1 LSNSL
6 SEVDLK
12 FNFKLQKHIFMSW
25 ITKLFPFLLWIK
37 DLSNPRTIK
46 ADFLAGLT
54 VGFVIVPQSM
64 AYAQLAGLGP
74 QYGLYAAFLPVL
86 VGAVMGSSR
95 QLSTG
100 PVAVVSLL
108 TAAALGE
115 IVTDPSSYAVYAAL
129 LALIVGL
136 FQFSLGILRLGFVI
150 NFLSHPVVTGF
161 TSAAAIII
169 GASQLPKVFGIRVIS
184 SNDTDWESACQ
195 PLSLADRVANS
206 EVGGLHTI
214 CNADQSYETIARL
227 FEAALFYTHLPTL
240 AMALM
245 GLIGIVI
252 LQRYFPKLPAIL
264 TVAVLSTAT
273 SFLIDYQGMGGAIVN
288 SINID
293 GLFSFKIPRFDFN
306 AMGTLFVYAIT
317 ISLIGFMEAISV
329 AKSMAAS
336 TKQRLDINQELI
348 GQGLSN
354 VTSSFFQG
362 YPVSGSFSRSAVN
375 LTAGAVTGFS
385 SVVTAVIVGVT
396 ILWLTPLLYHLPLAT
411 LAAIILMS
419 VASLI
424 HFAPLKHAWK
434 VEKHDGLVGLLTFV
448 MTLVFAPHLE
458 NGIAFG
464 VIMSLGLF
472 LYRTMEPKF
481 TELSV
486 QHGSIIASSFISD
499 SDEVSQSVK
508 LAQWSGSLYFANA
521 AYFETK
527 LLELIAKNNENLRY
541 IIVDVAAIVQIDAS
555 GEQVLSSLVETCSN
569 SGVEILFARTER
581 LEAELFRSGFKKR
594 FGNNRFFDLRADAL
608 KHVWQE
614 LEDSKKE
621 EEQTQAEGLNNAIAS
636 N

>member
-1 LSNSL
+1 
-6 SEVDLK
+6 
-12 FNFKLQKHIFMSW
+12 MSW

-37 DLSNPRTIK
+37 DLSNPKTLK
-46 ADFLAGLT
+46 ADILAGLT

-64 AYAQLAGLGP
+64 AYAQLAGLSP

-86 VGAVMGSSR
+86 VAAVMGSSR

-129 LALIVGL
+129 LALIVGI
-136 FQFSLGILRLGFVI
+136 FQFLLGVLRLGFVV

-184 SNDTDWESACQ
+184 SNDSDWVSACQ
-195 PLSLADRVANS
+195 ALSIPERVES
-206 EVGGLHTI
+206 VDVGGLHTI

-227 FEAALFYTHLPTL
+227 LEAALYFTHLPTL
-240 AMALM
+240 GMALM
-245 GLIGIVI
+245 GVVGILI
-252 LQRYFPKLPAIL
+252 LQRFFPRLPAIL
-264 TVAVLSTAT
+264 TVAVLSTAA
-273 SFLIDYQGMGGAIVN
+273 SFLIDYQGMGGTIVN
-288 SINID
+288 SININ

-306 AMGTLFVYAIT
+306 VMGTLFVYAIT

-336 TKQRLDINQELI
+336 TKQRLDVNQELI

-354 VTSSFFQG
+354 VTASFFQG

-385 SVVTAVIVGVT
+385 SVVTAAIVGIT
-396 ILWLTPLLYHLPLAT
+396 ILYLTPLLYHLPLAT

-448 MTLVFAPHLE
+448 MTLVFAPNLE

-472 LYRTMEPKF
+472 LYRTMEPNF
-481 TELSV
+481 SELSV
-486 QHGSIIASSFISD
+486 EHGSIIASRFADD
-499 SDEVSQSVK
+499 SNEASNVVK
-508 LAQWSGSLYFANA
+508 VAKWSGSLYFANA

-527 LLELIAKNNENLRY
+527 LLELIAKNNEELKY
-541 IIVDVAAIVQIDAS
+541 IIVDVASIVQVDAS
-555 GEQVLSSLVETCSN
+555 GEQVLSGLIETCSN

-594 FGNNRFFDLRADAL
+594 FGDNRFFDLRADAL
-608 KHVWQE
+608 KYVWQE
-614 LEDSKKE
+614 LEDSNNE
-621 EEQTQAEGLNNAIAS
+621 VEQQ
-636 N
+636 

>member
-1 LSNSL
+1 MN
-6 SEVDLK
+6 
-12 FNFKLQKHIFMSW
+12 W
-25 ITKLFPFLLWIK
+25 ITRLFPFLLWIK
-37 DLSNPRTIK
+37 DLSNPKNLK
-46 ADFLAGLT
+46 ADILAGTT
-54 VGFVIVPQSM
+54 VAFVIIPQSM

-74 QYGLYAAFLPVL
+74 QYGLYASFLPVL
-86 VGAVMGSSR
+86 IGALMGSSR

-129 LALIVGL
+129 LALIVGV

-161 TSAAAIII
+161 TNAAAIII

-195 PLSLADRVANS
+195 PLTIIERIESIDVN
-206 EVGGLHTI
+206 GLHAI
-214 CNADQSYETIARL
+214 CNADQSYQTIARL
-227 FEAALFYTHLPTL
+227 LEAAVFHTHLPTL
-240 AMALM
+240 AMAISGVL
-245 GLIGIVI
+245 GII
-252 LQRYFPKLPAIL
+252 LFQRFFPRLPAIL
-264 TVAVLSTAT
+264 SVAVLSTVA
-273 SFLIDYQGMGGAIVN
+273 SFLMDFQAMGGAIVS

-293 GLFSFKIPRFDFN
+293 GLFSFKVPRFDFN
-306 AMGTLFVYAIT
+306 AVGTLFIYAIT

-329 AKSMAAS
+329 AKSMAAT
-336 TKQRLDINQELI
+336 TKQRLDVNQELI

-362 YPVSGSFSRSAVN
+362 YSVSGSFSRSAVN

-385 SVVTAVIVGVT
+385 SVVTAIIVGLT
-396 ILWLTPLLYHLPLAT
+396 IVWLTPLLYHLPQAT
-411 LAAIILMS
+411 LAAIILMA
-419 VASLI
+419 VVNLV
-424 HFAPLKHAWK
+424 HFSPLRHAWK

-448 MTLVFAPHLE
+448 MTLTFAPHLE

-464 VIMSLGLF
+464 VILSLGLF
-472 LYRTMEPKF
+472 LYRTMEPNF

-486 QHGSIIASSFISD
+486 EHGSIIASRFA
-499 SDEVSQSVK
+499 DESVEASQSVK
-508 LAQWSGSLYFANA
+508 VAKWSGSLYFANA

-527 LLELIAKNNENLRY
+527 LLELIAKNNDELQY
-541 IIVDVAAIVQIDAS
+541 VIVDVASIVQVDAS
-555 GEQVLSSLVETCSN
+555 GEQVLSNLVESCSS

-594 FGNNRFFDLRADAL
+594 YGENRFFDLRADAL
-608 KHVWQE
+608 KYVWQE
-614 LEDSKKE
+614 LENIEKE
-621 EEQTQAEGLNNAIAS
+621 KDEAQVEDIDDTSES
-636 N
+636 D

>member
-1 LSNSL
+1 
-6 SEVDLK
+6 
-12 FNFKLQKHIFMSW
+12 MSW

-37 DLSNPRTIK
+37 DLSKPKTIK
-46 ADFLAGLT
+46 ADIIAGVT

-74 QYGLYAAFLPVL
+74 QYGLYASFLPVL
-86 VGAVMGSSR
+86 IGAIMGSSR

-161 TSAAAIII
+161 TNAAAIII
-169 GASQLPKVFGIRVIS
+169 GASQLPKVFGIRVIN
-184 SNDTDWESACQ
+184 SNDTEWVSWCQ
-195 PLSLADRVANS
+195 PLSFIERMENVDSN
-206 EVGGLHTI
+206 GLHTI

-227 FEAALFYTHLPTL
+227 LEAALFYTHLPTL

-245 GLIGIVI
+245 GVLGIVV
-252 LQRYFPKLPAIL
+252 LQRFFPRMPAIL
-264 TVAVLSTAT
+264 TVAVISTAA
-273 SFLIDYQGMGGAIVN
+273 SFLIDYEAMGGAIVN
-288 SINID
+288 SIDID
-293 GLFSFKIPRFDFN
+293 GLFSFKIPSFDFN
-306 AMGTLFVYAIT
+306 AMGTLFIYAIT

-329 AKSMAAS
+329 AKSMAAT
-336 TKQRLDINQELI
+336 TKQRLDVNQELI

-354 VTSSFFQG
+354 IASSFFQG
-362 YPVSGSFSRSAVN
+362 YAVSGSFSRSAVN

-385 SVVTAVIVGVT
+385 SVVTAIIVGLT
-396 ILWLTPLLYHLPLAT
+396 ILWLTPLLYHLPQAT

-419 VASLI
+419 VVNLV
-424 HFAPLKHAWK
+424 HFSPLRHAWK
-434 VEKHDGLVGLLTFV
+434 VEKHDGWVGLLTFI

-464 VIMSLGLF
+464 IIMSLGLF
-472 LYRTMEPKF
+472 LYRTMEPNF

-486 QHGSIIASSFISD
+486 QKGSIIASRFID
-499 SDEVSQSVK
+499 DTTEVSNAVK
-508 LAQWSGSLYFANA
+508 IAKWSGSLYFANA

-527 LLELIAKNNENLRY
+527 LLELISKNEELKY
-541 IIVDVAAIVQIDAS
+541 IIVDVASIVQVDAS
-555 GEQVLSSLVETCSN
+555 GEQVLRNLVESCSD
-569 SGVEILFARTER
+569 SGVEILFARTDR
-581 LEAELFRSGFKKR
+581 LEAELYRSGFKKR
-594 FGNNRFFDLRADAL
+594 FGENRFFDLRADAL

-614 LEDSKKE
+614 LEANEQEQELD
-621 EEQTQAEGLNNAIAS
+621 EEQDHILDIDDGLNTA
-636 N
+636 

>member
-1 LSNSL
+1 
-6 SEVDLK
+6 
-12 FNFKLQKHIFMSW
+12 MSW

-37 DLSNPRTIK
+37 DLSNPKTLK
-46 ADFLAGLT
+46 ADILAGLT

-86 VGAVMGSSR
+86 VAAVMGSSR

-136 FQFSLGILRLGFVI
+136 FQFLLGVLRLGFVV

-184 SNDTDWESACQ
+184 SNDSDWVSACQ
-195 PLSLADRVANS
+195 TLSIPERIESGD
-206 EVGGLHTI
+206 VGGLHTI

-227 FEAALFYTHLPTL
+227 LEAAFYFTHLPTL

-245 GLIGIVI
+245 GMVGILI
-252 LQRYFPKLPAIL
+252 LQRFFPRMPAIL
-264 TVAVLSTAT
+264 TVAVLSTAA
-273 SFLIDYQGMGGAIVN
+273 SFLIDYQGMGGTIVN
-288 SINID
+288 SININ

-306 AMGTLFVYAIT
+306 VMGTLFVYAIT

-336 TKQRLDINQELI
+336 TKQRLDVNQELI

-385 SVVTAVIVGVT
+385 SVVTAAIVGIT

-448 MTLVFAPHLE
+448 MTLVFAPNLE

-472 LYRTMEPKF
+472 LYRTMEPNF
-481 TELSV
+481 SELSV
-486 QHGSIIASSFISD
+486 EHGSIIASRFADD
-499 SDEVSQSVK
+499 SNEASNVVK
-508 LAQWSGSLYFANA
+508 VAKWSGSLYFANA

-527 LLELIAKNNENLRY
+527 LLELIAKNNEKLKY
-541 IIVDVAAIVQIDAS
+541 IIVDVASIVQVDAS
-555 GEQVLSSLVETCSN
+555 GEQVLSGLIETCSN

-594 FGNNRFFDLRADAL
+594 FGDNRFFDLRADAL
-608 KHVWQE
+608 KYVWQE
-614 LEDSKKE
+614 LENSKNE
-621 EEQTQAEGLNNAIAS
+621 DNQPQVEGLNDAVVS
-636 N
+636 S

>member
-1 LSNSL
+1 
-6 SEVDLK
+6 
-12 FNFKLQKHIFMSW
+12 MSW

-37 DLSNPRTIK
+37 DLSKPKTIK
-46 ADFLAGLT
+46 ADIIAGVT

-74 QYGLYAAFLPVL
+74 QYGLYASFLPVL
-86 VGAVMGSSR
+86 IGAIMGSSR

-161 TSAAAIII
+161 TNAAAIII
-169 GASQLPKVFGIRVIS
+169 GASQLPKVFGIRVIN
-184 SNDTDWESACQ
+184 SNDTEWVSWCQ
-195 PLSLADRVANS
+195 PLSFIERMENVDSN
-206 EVGGLHTI
+206 GLHTI

-227 FEAALFYTHLPTL
+227 LEAALFYTHLPTL

-245 GLIGIVI
+245 GVLGIVV
-252 LQRYFPKLPAIL
+252 LQRFFPRMPAIL
-264 TVAVLSTAT
+264 TVAVVSTAA
-273 SFLIDYQGMGGAIVN
+273 SFLIDYEAMGGAIVN
-288 SINID
+288 SIDID
-293 GLFSFKIPRFDFN
+293 GLFSFKIPSFDFN
-306 AMGTLFVYAIT
+306 AMGTLFIYAIT

-329 AKSMAAS
+329 AKSMAAT
-336 TKQRLDINQELI
+336 TKQRLDVNQELI

-354 VTSSFFQG
+354 IASSFFQG
-362 YPVSGSFSRSAVN
+362 YAVSGSFSRSAVN

-385 SVVTAVIVGVT
+385 SVVTAIIVGLT
-396 ILWLTPLLYHLPLAT
+396 ILWLTPLLYHLPQAT

-419 VASLI
+419 VVNLV
-424 HFAPLKHAWK
+424 HFSPLRHAWK
-434 VEKHDGLVGLLTFV
+434 VEKHDGWVGLLTFI
-448 MTLVFAPHLE
+448 MTLIFAPHLE

-464 VIMSLGLF
+464 IIMSLGLF
-472 LYRTMEPKF
+472 LYRTMEPNF

-486 QHGSIIASSFISD
+486 QKGSIIASRFID
-499 SDEVSQSVK
+499 DTAEVSNAVK
-508 LAQWSGSLYFANA
+508 IAKWSGSLYFANA

-527 LLELIAKNNENLRY
+527 LLELISKNEEMKY
-541 IIVDVAAIVQIDAS
+541 IIVDVASIVQVDAS
-555 GEQVLSSLVETCSN
+555 GEQVLRNLVESCSD
-569 SGVEILFARTER
+569 SGVEILFARTDR
-581 LEAELFRSGFKKR
+581 LEAELYRSGFKKR
-594 FGNNRFFDLRADAL
+594 FGENRFFDLRADAL

-614 LEDSKKE
+614 LEANEQEQELD
-621 EEQTQAEGLNNAIAS
+621 EEQDHILDIDDGLNTA
-636 N
+636 

>member
-1 LSNSL
+1 
-6 SEVDLK
+6 
-12 FNFKLQKHIFMSW
+12 MSW

-37 DLSNPRTIK
+37 DLSKPKTIK
-46 ADFLAGLT
+46 ADIIAGVT

-74 QYGLYAAFLPVL
+74 QYGLYASFLPVL
-86 VGAVMGSSR
+86 IGAIMGSSR

-161 TSAAAIII
+161 TNAAAIII
-169 GASQLPKVFGIRVIS
+169 GASQLPKVFGIRVIN
-184 SNDTDWESACQ
+184 SNDTEWVSWCQ
-195 PLSLADRVANS
+195 PLSFIERMENVDS
-206 EVGGLHTI
+206 SGLHTI

-227 FEAALFYTHLPTL
+227 LEAALFYTHLPTL

-245 GLIGIVI
+245 GVLGIVV
-252 LQRYFPKLPAIL
+252 LQRFFPRMPAIL
-264 TVAVLSTAT
+264 TVAVVSTAA
-273 SFLIDYQGMGGAIVN
+273 SFLIDYEAMGGAIVN
-288 SINID
+288 SIDID
-293 GLFSFKIPRFDFN
+293 GLFSFKIPSFDFN
-306 AMGTLFVYAIT
+306 AMGTLFIYAIT

-329 AKSMAAS
+329 AKSMAAT
-336 TKQRLDINQELI
+336 TKQRLDVNQELI

-354 VTSSFFQG
+354 IASSFFQG
-362 YPVSGSFSRSAVN
+362 YAVSGSFSRSAVN

-385 SVVTAVIVGVT
+385 SVVTAIIVGLT
-396 ILWLTPLLYHLPLAT
+396 ILWLTPLLYHLPQAT

-419 VASLI
+419 VVNLV
-424 HFAPLKHAWK
+424 HFSPLRHAWK
-434 VEKHDGLVGLLTFV
+434 VEKHDGWVGLLTFI
-448 MTLVFAPHLE
+448 MTLIFAPHLE

-464 VIMSLGLF
+464 IIMSLGLF
-472 LYRTMEPKF
+472 LYRTMEPNF

-486 QHGSIIASSFISD
+486 QKGSIIASRFID
-499 SDEVSQSVK
+499 DTAEVSNAVK
-508 LAQWSGSLYFANA
+508 IAKWSGSLYFANA

-527 LLELIAKNNENLRY
+527 LLELISNNKELKY
-541 IIVDVAAIVQIDAS
+541 IIVDVASIVQVDAS
-555 GEQVLSSLVETCSN
+555 GEQVLRNLVESCSD
-569 SGVEILFARTER
+569 SGVEILFARTDR
-581 LEAELFRSGFKKR
+581 LEAELYRSGFKKR
-594 FGNNRFFDLRADAL
+594 FGENRFFDLRADAL

-614 LEDSKKE
+614 LEANEQEQELD
-621 EEQTQAEGLNNAIAS
+621 EEQDHILDIDDGLNSA
-636 N
+636 

>member
-1 LSNSL
+1 
-6 SEVDLK
+6 
-12 FNFKLQKHIFMSW
+12 MSW

-37 DLSNPRTIK
+37 DLSKPKTIK
-46 ADFLAGLT
+46 ADIIAGVT

-74 QYGLYAAFLPVL
+74 QYGLYASFLPVL
-86 VGAVMGSSR
+86 IGAIMGSSR

-161 TSAAAIII
+161 TNAAAIII
-169 GASQLPKVFGIRVIS
+169 GASQLPKVFGIRVIN
-184 SNDTDWESACQ
+184 SNDTDWVSWCQ
-195 PLSLADRVANS
+195 PLSFIERMENVDS
-206 EVGGLHTI
+206 SGLHTI

-227 FEAALFYTHLPTL
+227 LEAALFYTHLPTL

-245 GLIGIVI
+245 GVLGIVV
-252 LQRYFPKLPAIL
+252 LQRFFPRMPAIL
-264 TVAVLSTAT
+264 TVAVMSTAA
-273 SFLIDYQGMGGAIVN
+273 SFLIDYESMGGAIVN
-288 SINID
+288 SIDID
-293 GLFSFKIPRFDFN
+293 GLFSFKIPSFDFN
-306 AMGTLFVYAIT
+306 AMGTLFIYAIT

-329 AKSMAAS
+329 AKSMAAT
-336 TKQRLDINQELI
+336 TKQRLDVNQELI

-354 VTSSFFQG
+354 IASSFFQG
-362 YPVSGSFSRSAVN
+362 YAVSGSFSRSAVN

-385 SVVTAVIVGVT
+385 SVVTAIIVGLT
-396 ILWLTPLLYHLPLAT
+396 ILWLTPLLYHLPQAT

-419 VASLI
+419 VVNLV
-424 HFAPLKHAWK
+424 HFSPLRHAWK
-434 VEKHDGLVGLLTFV
+434 VEKHDGWVGLLTFI
-448 MTLVFAPHLE
+448 MTLIFAPHLE

-464 VIMSLGLF
+464 IIMSLGLF
-472 LYRTMEPKF
+472 LYRTMEPNF

-486 QHGSIIASSFISD
+486 QKGSIIASRFID
-499 SDEVSQSVK
+499 DTTEVSNAVK
-508 LAQWSGSLYFANA
+508 IAKWSGSLYFANA

-527 LLELIAKNNENLRY
+527 LLELISNNEELKY
-541 IIVDVAAIVQIDAS
+541 IIVDVASIVQVDAS
-555 GEQVLSSLVETCSN
+555 GEQVLRNLVESCSD
-569 SGVEILFARTER
+569 SGVEILFARTDR
-581 LEAELFRSGFKKR
+581 LEAELYRSGFKKR
-594 FGNNRFFDLRADAL
+594 FGENRFFDLRADAL

-614 LEDSKKE
+614 LEANEQEQELD
-621 EEQTQAEGLNNAIAS
+621 EEQDHILDIDDGLNSA
-636 N
+636 

>member
-1 LSNSL
+1 
-6 SEVDLK
+6 
-12 FNFKLQKHIFMSW
+12 MSW

-37 DLSNPRTIK
+37 DLSKPKTIK
-46 ADFLAGLT
+46 ADIIAGVT

-86 VGAVMGSSR
+86 IGAIMGSSR

-136 FQFSLGILRLGFVI
+136 FQFSLGVLRLGFVI

-161 TSAAAIII
+161 TNAAAIII
-169 GASQLPKVFGIRVIS
+169 GASQLPKVFGIRVIN
-184 SNDTDWESACQ
+184 SNDTDWVSACQ
-195 PLSLADRVANS
+195 PLSLIERIES
-206 EVGGLHTI
+206 VGSSGLHTI

-227 FEAALFYTHLPTL
+227 LEAALFYTHLPTL

-245 GLIGIVI
+245 GVLGIVV
-252 LQRYFPKLPAIL
+252 LQRFFPRMPAIL
-264 TVAVLSTAT
+264 TVAVISTAA
-273 SFLIDYQGMGGAIVN
+273 SFLIDYEAMGGAIVN
-288 SINID
+288 SIDID
-293 GLFSFKIPRFDFN
+293 GLFSFKIPSFDFN
-306 AMGTLFVYAIT
+306 AMGTLFIYAIT

-329 AKSMAAS
+329 AKSMAAT
-336 TKQRLDINQELI
+336 TKQRLDVNQELI

-354 VTSSFFQG
+354 IASSFFQG
-362 YPVSGSFSRSAVN
+362 YAVSGSFSRSAVN

-385 SVVTAVIVGVT
+385 SVVTAIIVGLT
-396 ILWLTPLLYHLPLAT
+396 ILWLTPLLYHLPQAT

-419 VASLI
+419 VVNLV
-424 HFAPLKHAWK
+424 HFSPLRHAWK
-434 VEKHDGLVGLLTFV
+434 VEKHDGWVGLLTFI
-448 MTLVFAPHLE
+448 MTLIFAPHLE

-464 VIMSLGLF
+464 IIMSLGLF
-472 LYRTMEPKF
+472 LYRTMEPNF

-486 QHGSIIASSFISD
+486 QKGSIIASRFLD
-499 SDEVSQSVK
+499 DTTEVSNAVK
-508 LAQWSGSLYFANA
+508 IAKWSGSLYFANA

-527 LLELIAKNNENLRY
+527 LLELISNNEELKY
-541 IIVDVAAIVQIDAS
+541 IIVDVASIVQVDAS
-555 GEQVLSSLVETCSN
+555 GEQVLRNLVESCSD
-569 SGVEILFARTER
+569 SGVEILFARTDR
-581 LEAELFRSGFKKR
+581 LEAELYRSGFKKR
-594 FGNNRFFDLRADAL
+594 FGENRFFDLRADAL

-614 LEDSKKE
+614 LEANEQEQELD
-621 EEQTQAEGLNNAIAS
+621 EEQDHILDIDDGLNTA
-636 N
+636 

>member
-1 LSNSL
+1 MN
-6 SEVDLK
+6 
-12 FNFKLQKHIFMSW
+12 W
-25 ITKLFPFLLWIK
+25 ITRLFPFLLWIK
-37 DLSNPRTIK
+37 DLSNPKNLK
-46 ADFLAGLT
+46 ADILAGTT
-54 VGFVIVPQSM
+54 VAFVIIPQSM

-74 QYGLYAAFLPVL
+74 QYGLYASFLPVL
-86 VGAVMGSSR
+86 IGALMGSSR

-129 LALIVGL
+129 LALIVGV

-161 TSAAAIII
+161 TNAAAIII

-195 PLSLADRVANS
+195 PLTIIERIESIDVN
-206 EVGGLHTI
+206 GLHAI
-214 CNADQSYETIARL
+214 CNADQSYQTIARL
-227 FEAALFYTHLPTL
+227 LEAAVFHTHLPTL
-240 AMALM
+240 AMAISGVL
-245 GLIGIVI
+245 GII
-252 LQRYFPKLPAIL
+252 LFQRFFPRLPAIL
-264 TVAVLSTAT
+264 SVAVLSTVA
-273 SFLIDYQGMGGAIVN
+273 SFLMDYQAMGGAIVS

-293 GLFSFKIPRFDFN
+293 GLFSFKVPRFDFN
-306 AMGTLFVYAIT
+306 AVGTLFIYAIT

-329 AKSMAAS
+329 AKSMAAT
-336 TKQRLDINQELI
+336 TKQRLDVNQELI

-362 YPVSGSFSRSAVN
+362 YSVSGSFSRSAVN

-385 SVVTAVIVGVT
+385 SVVTAVIVGLT
-396 ILWLTPLLYHLPLAT
+396 IVWLTPLLYHLPQAT
-411 LAAIILMS
+411 LAAIILMA
-419 VASLI
+419 VVNLV
-424 HFAPLKHAWK
+424 HFSPLRHAWK

-448 MTLVFAPHLE
+448 MTLTFAPHLE

-464 VIMSLGLF
+464 IILSLGLF
-472 LYRTMEPKF
+472 LYRTMEPNF

-486 QHGSIIASSFISD
+486 EHGSIIASRFA
-499 SDEVSQSVK
+499 DESVEASQSVK
-508 LAQWSGSLYFANA
+508 VAKWSGSLYFANA

-527 LLELIAKNNENLRY
+527 LLELIAKNNDELQY
-541 IIVDVAAIVQIDAS
+541 VIVDVASIVQVDAS
-555 GEQVLSSLVETCSN
+555 GEQVLSNLVESCSS

-594 FGNNRFFDLRADAL
+594 YGENRFFDLRADAL
-608 KHVWQE
+608 KYVWQE
-614 LEDSKKE
+614 LENIEKE
-621 EEQTQAEGLNNAIAS
+621 KDEAQVEDIDDTSES

>member
-1 LSNSL
+1 
-6 SEVDLK
+6 
-12 FNFKLQKHIFMSW
+12 MSW

-37 DLSNPRTIK
+37 DLSNPKTLK
-46 ADFLAGLT
+46 ADILAGLT

-129 LALIVGL
+129 LAFIVGL
-136 FQFSLGILRLGFVI
+136 FQFLLGIFRLGFVI

-195 PLSLADRVANS
+195 TLSIPGGVESANA
-206 EVGGLHTI
+206 GALHTI

-227 FEAALFYTHLPTL
+227 FEAAIFYTHLPTL
-240 AMALM
+240 AMAIT
-245 GLIGIVI
+245 GLIGIAI
-252 LQRYFPKLPAIL
+252 LQRFFPRLPAIL
-264 TVAVLSTAT
+264 TVAFLSTAA
-273 SFLIDYQGMGGAIVN
+273 SFLIDYQSMGGAIVN
-288 SINID
+288 SININ
-293 GLFSFKIPRFDFN
+293 GLFSFKIPHFDFK
-306 AMGTLFVYAIT
+306 AIGTLFVYAIT

-354 VTSSFFQG
+354 ITSSFFQG
-362 YPVSGSFSRSAVN
+362 YPISGSFSRSAVN
-375 LTAGAVTGFS
+375 LAAGAVTGFS

-419 VASLI
+419 VANLI

-434 VEKHDGLVGLLTFV
+434 VEKHDGLVGLLTFI

-464 VIMSLGLF
+464 VILSLGLF

-481 TELSV
+481 SELSV
-486 QHGSIIASSFISD
+486 EHGSIIASRFADD
-499 SDEVSQSVK
+499 SNEVSKSVK
-508 LAQWSGSLYFANA
+508 VAKWSGSLYFANA

-527 LLELIAKNNENLRY
+527 LLELIAKNNEDLKY
-541 IIVDVAAIVQIDAS
+541 IIVDVASIVQVDAS

-569 SGVEILFARTER
+569 SGIEILFARTER

-594 FGNNRFFDLRADAL
+594 FGDNRFFDLRADAL
-608 KHVWQE
+608 KYVWQE
-614 LEDSKKE
+614 LENSENEDN
-621 EEQTQAEGLNNAIAS
+621 QTQAEDLNDAVAS

>member
-1 LSNSL
+1 
-6 SEVDLK
+6 
-12 FNFKLQKHIFMSW
+12 MSW

-37 DLSNPRTIK
+37 DLSNPKTLK
-46 ADFLAGLT
+46 ADILAGLT

-86 VGAVMGSSR
+86 VAAVMGSSR

-136 FQFSLGILRLGFVI
+136 FQFLLGVLRLGFVV

-184 SNDTDWESACQ
+184 SNDSDWVSACQ
-195 PLSLADRVANS
+195 TLSIPERIESGD
-206 EVGGLHTI
+206 VGGLHTI

-227 FEAALFYTHLPTL
+227 LEAAFYFTHLPTL

-245 GLIGIVI
+245 GMVGILI
-252 LQRYFPKLPAIL
+252 LQRFFPRMPAIL
-264 TVAVLSTAT
+264 TVAVLSTAA
-273 SFLIDYQGMGGAIVN
+273 SFLIDYQGMGGTIVN
-288 SINID
+288 SININ

-306 AMGTLFVYAIT
+306 VMGTLFVYAIT

-336 TKQRLDINQELI
+336 TKQRLDVNQELI

-385 SVVTAVIVGVT
+385 SVVTAAIVGIT

-448 MTLVFAPHLE
+448 MTLVFAPNLE

-472 LYRTMEPKF
+472 LYRTMEPNF
-481 TELSV
+481 SELSV
-486 QHGSIIASSFISD
+486 EHGSIIASRFADD
-499 SDEVSQSVK
+499 SNEASNVVK
-508 LAQWSGSLYFANA
+508 VAKWSGSLYFANA

-527 LLELIAKNNENLRY
+527 LLELIAKNNEELKY
-541 IIVDVAAIVQIDAS
+541 IIVDVASIVQVDAS
-555 GEQVLSSLVETCSN
+555 GEQVLSGLIETCSN

-594 FGNNRFFDLRADAL
+594 FGDNRFFDLRADAL
-608 KHVWQE
+608 KYVWQE
-614 LEDSKKE
+614 LENSKNE
-621 EEQTQAEGLNNAIAS
+621 DNQPQVEGLNDAVVS
-636 N
+636 S

>member
-1 LSNSL
+1 
-6 SEVDLK
+6 
-12 FNFKLQKHIFMSW
+12 MSW

-37 DLSNPRTIK
+37 DLSKPKTIK
-46 ADFLAGLT
+46 ADIIAGVT

-74 QYGLYAAFLPVL
+74 QYGLYASFLPVL
-86 VGAVMGSSR
+86 IGAIMGSSR

-161 TSAAAIII
+161 TNAAAIII
-169 GASQLPKVFGIRVIS
+169 GASQLPKVFGIRVIN
-184 SNDTDWESACQ
+184 SNDTEWVSWCQ
-195 PLSLADRVANS
+195 PLSFIERMENVDS
-206 EVGGLHTI
+206 SGLHTI

-227 FEAALFYTHLPTL
+227 LEAALFYTHLPTL

-245 GLIGIVI
+245 GVLGIVV
-252 LQRYFPKLPAIL
+252 LQRFFPRMPAIL
-264 TVAVLSTAT
+264 TVAVISTAA
-273 SFLIDYQGMGGAIVN
+273 SFLIDYESMGGAIVN

-293 GLFSFKIPRFDFN
+293 GLFSFKIPSFDFN
-306 AMGTLFVYAIT
+306 AMGTLFIYAIT

-329 AKSMAAS
+329 AKSMAAT
-336 TKQRLDINQELI
+336 TKQRLDVNQELI

-354 VTSSFFQG
+354 IASSFFQG
-362 YPVSGSFSRSAVN
+362 YAVSGSFSRSAVN

-385 SVVTAVIVGVT
+385 SVVTAIIVGLT
-396 ILWLTPLLYHLPLAT
+396 ILWLTPLLYHLPQAT

-419 VASLI
+419 VVNLV
-424 HFAPLKHAWK
+424 HFSPLRHAWK
-434 VEKHDGLVGLLTFV
+434 VEKHDGWVGLLTFI
-448 MTLVFAPHLE
+448 MTLIFAPHLE

-464 VIMSLGLF
+464 IIMSLGLF
-472 LYRTMEPKF
+472 LYRTMEPNF

-486 QHGSIIASSFISD
+486 QKGSIIASRFVD
-499 SDEVSQSVK
+499 DTTEVSNAVK
-508 LAQWSGSLYFANA
+508 IAKWSGSLYFANA

-527 LLELIAKNNENLRY
+527 LLELISNNKELKY
-541 IIVDVAAIVQIDAS
+541 IIVDVASIVQVDAS
-555 GEQVLSSLVETCSN
+555 GEQVLRNLVESCSD
-569 SGVEILFARTER
+569 SGVEILFARTDR
-581 LEAELFRSGFKKR
+581 LEAELYRSGFKKR
-594 FGNNRFFDLRADAL
+594 FGENRFFDLRADAL

-614 LEDSKKE
+614 LEANEQEQELD
-621 EEQTQAEGLNNAIAS
+621 EEQDHILDIDDGLNS
-636 N
+636 T

>member
-1 LSNSL
+1 
-6 SEVDLK
+6 
-12 FNFKLQKHIFMSW
+12 MSW

-37 DLSNPRTIK
+37 DLSKPKTIK
-46 ADFLAGLT
+46 ADIIAGVT

-74 QYGLYAAFLPVL
+74 QYGLYASFLPVL
-86 VGAVMGSSR
+86 IGAIMGSSR

-161 TSAAAIII
+161 TNAAAIII
-169 GASQLPKVFGIRVIS
+169 GASQLPKVFGIRVIN
-184 SNDTDWESACQ
+184 SNDTDWVSWCQ
-195 PLSLADRVANS
+195 PLSFIERMENVDS
-206 EVGGLHTI
+206 SGLHTI

-227 FEAALFYTHLPTL
+227 LEAALFYTHLPTL

-245 GLIGIVI
+245 GVLGIVV
-252 LQRYFPKLPAIL
+252 LQRFFPRMPAIL
-264 TVAVLSTAT
+264 TVAVISTAA
-273 SFLIDYQGMGGAIVN
+273 SFLIDYEAMGGAIVN
-288 SINID
+288 SIDID
-293 GLFSFKIPRFDFN
+293 GLFSFKIPSFDFN
-306 AMGTLFVYAIT
+306 AMGTLFIYAIT

-329 AKSMAAS
+329 AKSMAAT
-336 TKQRLDINQELI
+336 TKQRLDVNQELI

-354 VTSSFFQG
+354 IASSFFQG
-362 YPVSGSFSRSAVN
+362 YAVSGSFSRSAVN

-385 SVVTAVIVGVT
+385 SVVTAIIVGLT
-396 ILWLTPLLYHLPLAT
+396 ILWLTPLLYHLPQAT

-419 VASLI
+419 VVNLV
-424 HFAPLKHAWK
+424 HFSPLRHAWK
-434 VEKHDGLVGLLTFV
+434 VEKHDGWVGLLTFI
-448 MTLVFAPHLE
+448 MTLIFAPHLE

-464 VIMSLGLF
+464 IIMSLGLF
-472 LYRTMEPKF
+472 LYRTMEPNF

-486 QHGSIIASSFISD
+486 QKGSIIASRFID
-499 SDEVSQSVK
+499 DTAEVSNAVK
-508 LAQWSGSLYFANA
+508 IAKWSGSLYFANA

-527 LLELIAKNNENLRY
+527 LLELISNNKELKY
-541 IIVDVAAIVQIDAS
+541 IIVDVASIVQVDAS
-555 GEQVLSSLVETCSN
+555 GEQVLRNLVESCSD
-569 SGVEILFARTER
+569 SGVEILFARTDR
-581 LEAELFRSGFKKR
+581 LEAELYRSGFKKR
-594 FGNNRFFDLRADAL
+594 FGENRFFDLRADAL

-614 LEDSKKE
+614 LEANEQEQELD
-621 EEQTQAEGLNNAIAS
+621 EEQDHILDIDDGLNTA
-636 N
+636 

>member
-1 LSNSL
+1 
-6 SEVDLK
+6 
-12 FNFKLQKHIFMSW
+12 MSW

-37 DLSNPRTIK
+37 DLSKPKTIK
-46 ADFLAGLT
+46 ADIIAGVT

-74 QYGLYAAFLPVL
+74 QYGLYASFLPVL
-86 VGAVMGSSR
+86 IGAIMGSSR

-161 TSAAAIII
+161 TNAAAIII
-169 GASQLPKVFGIRVIS
+169 GASQLPKVFGIRVIN
-184 SNDTDWESACQ
+184 SNDTEWVSWCQ
-195 PLSLADRVANS
+195 PLSFIERMENVDSN
-206 EVGGLHTI
+206 GLHTI

-227 FEAALFYTHLPTL
+227 LEAALFYTHLPTL

-245 GLIGIVI
+245 GVLGIVV
-252 LQRYFPKLPAIL
+252 LQRFFPRMPAIL
-264 TVAVLSTAT
+264 TVAVMSTAA
-273 SFLIDYQGMGGAIVN
+273 SFLIDYESMGGAIVN
-288 SINID
+288 SIDID
-293 GLFSFKIPRFDFN
+293 GLFSFKIPSFDFN
-306 AMGTLFVYAIT
+306 AMGTLFIYAIT

-329 AKSMAAS
+329 AKSMAAT
-336 TKQRLDINQELI
+336 TKQRLDVNQELI

-354 VTSSFFQG
+354 IASSFFQG
-362 YPVSGSFSRSAVN
+362 YAVSGSFSRSAVN

-385 SVVTAVIVGVT
+385 SVVTAIIVGLT
-396 ILWLTPLLYHLPLAT
+396 ILWLTPLLYHLPQAT

-419 VASLI
+419 VVNLV
-424 HFAPLKHAWK
+424 HFSPLRHAWK
-434 VEKHDGLVGLLTFV
+434 VEKHDGWVGLLTFI
-448 MTLVFAPHLE
+448 MTLIFAPHLE

-464 VIMSLGLF
+464 IIMSLGLF
-472 LYRTMEPKF
+472 LYRTMEPNF

-486 QHGSIIASSFISD
+486 QKGSIIASRFID
-499 SDEVSQSVK
+499 DTTEVSNAVK
-508 LAQWSGSLYFANA
+508 IAKWSGSLYFANA

-527 LLELIAKNNENLRY
+527 LLELISKNEELKY
-541 IIVDVAAIVQIDAS
+541 IIVDVASIVQVDAS
-555 GEQVLSSLVETCSN
+555 GEQVLRNLVESCSD
-569 SGVEILFARTER
+569 SGVEILFARTDR
-581 LEAELFRSGFKKR
+581 LEAELYRSGFKKR
-594 FGNNRFFDLRADAL
+594 FGENRFFDLRADAL

-614 LEDSKKE
+614 LEANEQEQELD
-621 EEQTQAEGLNNAIAS
+621 EEQDHILDIDDGLNTA
-636 N
+636 

>member
-1 LSNSL
+1 
-6 SEVDLK
+6 
-12 FNFKLQKHIFMSW
+12 MSW

-37 DLSNPRTIK
+37 DLSKPKTIK
-46 ADFLAGLT
+46 ADIIAGVT

-74 QYGLYAAFLPVL
+74 QYGLYASFLPVL
-86 VGAVMGSSR
+86 IGAIMGSSR

-161 TSAAAIII
+161 TNAAAIII
-169 GASQLPKVFGIRVIS
+169 GASQLPKVFGIRVIN
-184 SNDTDWESACQ
+184 SNDTEWVSWCQ
-195 PLSLADRVANS
+195 PLSFIERMENVDSN
-206 EVGGLHTI
+206 GLHTI

-227 FEAALFYTHLPTL
+227 LEAALFYTHLPTL

-245 GLIGIVI
+245 GVLGIVV
-252 LQRYFPKLPAIL
+252 LQRFFPRMPAIL
-264 TVAVLSTAT
+264 TVAVVSTAA
-273 SFLIDYQGMGGAIVN
+273 SFLIDYEAMGGAIVN
-288 SINID
+288 SIDID
-293 GLFSFKIPRFDFN
+293 GLFSFKIPSFDFN
-306 AMGTLFVYAIT
+306 AMGTLFIYAIT

-329 AKSMAAS
+329 AKSMAAT
-336 TKQRLDINQELI
+336 TKQRLDVNQELI

-354 VTSSFFQG
+354 IASSFFQG
-362 YPVSGSFSRSAVN
+362 YAVSGSFSRSAVN

-385 SVVTAVIVGVT
+385 SVVTAIIVGLT
-396 ILWLTPLLYHLPLAT
+396 ILWLTPLLYHLPQAT

-419 VASLI
+419 VVNLV
-424 HFAPLKHAWK
+424 HFSPLKHAWK
-434 VEKHDGLVGLLTFV
+434 VEKHDGWVGLLTFI

-464 VIMSLGLF
+464 IIMSLGLF
-472 LYRTMEPKF
+472 LYRTMEPNF

-486 QHGSIIASSFISD
+486 QKGSIIASRFLD
-499 SDEVSQSVK
+499 DTTEVSNAVK
-508 LAQWSGSLYFANA
+508 IAKWSGSLYFANA

-527 LLELIAKNNENLRY
+527 LLELISKNEELKY
-541 IIVDVAAIVQIDAS
+541 IIVDVASIVQVDAS
-555 GEQVLSSLVETCSN
+555 GEQVLRNLVESCSD
-569 SGVEILFARTER
+569 SGVEILFARTDR
-581 LEAELFRSGFKKR
+581 LEAELYRSGFKKR
-594 FGNNRFFDLRADAL
+594 FGENRFFDLRADAL

-614 LEDSKKE
+614 LEANEQEQELD
-621 EEQTQAEGLNNAIAS
+621 EEQDHILDIDDGLNTA
-636 N
+636 

>member
-1 LSNSL
+1 
-6 SEVDLK
+6 
-12 FNFKLQKHIFMSW
+12 MSW

-37 DLSNPRTIK
+37 DLSKPKTIK
-46 ADFLAGLT
+46 ADIIAGVT

-74 QYGLYAAFLPVL
+74 QYGLYASFLPVL
-86 VGAVMGSSR
+86 IGAIMGSSR

-161 TSAAAIII
+161 TNAAAIII
-169 GASQLPKVFGIRVIS
+169 GASQLPKVFGIRVIN
-184 SNDTDWESACQ
+184 SNDTEWVSWCQ
-195 PLSLADRVANS
+195 PLSFIERMENVDSN
-206 EVGGLHTI
+206 GLHTI

-227 FEAALFYTHLPTL
+227 LEAALFYTHLPTL

-245 GLIGIVI
+245 GVLGIVV
-252 LQRYFPKLPAIL
+252 LQRFFPRMPAIL
-264 TVAVLSTAT
+264 TVAVISTAA
-273 SFLIDYQGMGGAIVN
+273 SFLIDYEAMGGAIVN
-288 SINID
+288 SIDID
-293 GLFSFKIPRFDFN
+293 GLFSFKIPSFDFN
-306 AMGTLFVYAIT
+306 AMGTLFIYAIT

-329 AKSMAAS
+329 AKSMAAT
-336 TKQRLDINQELI
+336 TKQRLDVNQELI

-354 VTSSFFQG
+354 VASSFFQG
-362 YPVSGSFSRSAVN
+362 YAVSGSFSRSAVN

-385 SVVTAVIVGVT
+385 SVVTAIIVGLT
-396 ILWLTPLLYHLPLAT
+396 ILWLTPLLYHLPQAT

-419 VASLI
+419 VVNLV
-424 HFAPLKHAWK
+424 HFSPLRHAWK
-434 VEKHDGLVGLLTFV
+434 VEKHDGWVGLLTFI
-448 MTLVFAPHLE
+448 MTLIFAPHLE

-464 VIMSLGLF
+464 IIMSLGLF
-472 LYRTMEPKF
+472 LYRTMEPNF

-486 QHGSIIASSFISD
+486 QKGSIIASRFVD
-499 SDEVSQSVK
+499 DTTEVSNAVK
-508 LAQWSGSLYFANA
+508 IAKWSGSLYFANA

-527 LLELIAKNNENLRY
+527 LLELISNNEELKY
-541 IIVDVAAIVQIDAS
+541 IIVDVASIVQVDAS
-555 GEQVLSSLVETCSN
+555 GEQVLRNLVESCSD
-569 SGVEILFARTER
+569 SGVEILFARTDR
-581 LEAELFRSGFKKR
+581 LEAELYRSGFKKR
-594 FGNNRFFDLRADAL
+594 FGENRFFDLRADAL

-614 LEDSKKE
+614 LEANEQEQELD
-621 EEQTQAEGLNNAIAS
+621 EEQDHILDIDDGLNTA
-636 N
+636 

>member
-1 LSNSL
+1 
-6 SEVDLK
+6 
-12 FNFKLQKHIFMSW
+12 MSW

-37 DLSNPRTIK
+37 DLSKPKTIK
-46 ADFLAGLT
+46 ADIIAGVT

-74 QYGLYAAFLPVL
+74 QYGLYASFLPVL
-86 VGAVMGSSR
+86 IGAIMGSSR

-161 TSAAAIII
+161 TNAAAIII
-169 GASQLPKVFGIRVIS
+169 GASQLPKVFGIRVIN
-184 SNDTDWESACQ
+184 SNDTEWVSWCQ
-195 PLSLADRVANS
+195 PLSFIERMENVDSN
-206 EVGGLHTI
+206 GLHTI

-227 FEAALFYTHLPTL
+227 LEAALFYTHLPTL

-245 GLIGIVI
+245 GVLGIVV
-252 LQRYFPKLPAIL
+252 LQRFFPRMPAIL
-264 TVAVLSTAT
+264 TVAVVSTAA
-273 SFLIDYQGMGGAIVN
+273 SFLIDYEAMGGAIVN
-288 SINID
+288 SIDID
-293 GLFSFKIPRFDFN
+293 GLFSFKIPSFDFN
-306 AMGTLFVYAIT
+306 AMGTLFIYAIT

-329 AKSMAAS
+329 AKSMAAT
-336 TKQRLDINQELI
+336 TKQRLDVNQELI

-354 VTSSFFQG
+354 IASSFFQG
-362 YPVSGSFSRSAVN
+362 YAVSGSFSRSAVN

-385 SVVTAVIVGVT
+385 SVVTAIIVGLT
-396 ILWLTPLLYHLPLAT
+396 ILWLTPLLYHLPQAT

-419 VASLI
+419 VVNLV
-424 HFAPLKHAWK
+424 HFSPLRHAWK
-434 VEKHDGLVGLLTFV
+434 VEKHDGWVGLLTFI
-448 MTLVFAPHLE
+448 MTLIFAPHLE

-464 VIMSLGLF
+464 IIMSLGLF
-472 LYRTMEPKF
+472 LYRTMEPNF

-486 QHGSIIASSFISD
+486 QKGSIIASRFID
-499 SDEVSQSVK
+499 DTAEVSNAVK
-508 LAQWSGSLYFANA
+508 IAKWSGSLYFANA

-527 LLELIAKNNENLRY
+527 LLELISKNEELKY
-541 IIVDVAAIVQIDAS
+541 IIVDVASIVQVDAS
-555 GEQVLSSLVETCSN
+555 GEQVLRNLVESCSD
-569 SGVEILFARTER
+569 SGVEILFARTDR
-581 LEAELFRSGFKKR
+581 LEAELYRSGFKKR
-594 FGNNRFFDLRADAL
+594 FGENRFFDLRADAL

-614 LEDSKKE
+614 LEANEQEQELD
-621 EEQTQAEGLNNAIAS
+621 EEQDHILDIDDGLNS
-636 N
+636 T